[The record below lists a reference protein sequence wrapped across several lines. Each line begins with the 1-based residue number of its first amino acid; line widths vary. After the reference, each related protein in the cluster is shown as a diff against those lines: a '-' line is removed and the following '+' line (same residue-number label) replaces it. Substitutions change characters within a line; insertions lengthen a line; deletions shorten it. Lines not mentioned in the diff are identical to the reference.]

1 MNHSFATPARLS
13 RPERMTH
20 QDASSLSSRPAI
32 HNAALQAASIPR
44 ALVRAPVPRARG
56 IDAAGKNLVLRRIVR
71 LIRLA
76 AVATTVLGGMAAHSA
91 FAADAGLATGS
102 DGIAAHGTA
111 APLSTAR
118 PGALLLAQAGAA
130 PVDED
135 DSDPSAV
142 PMPAAGGI
150 APQRSA
156 GVMSGA
162 RTLHATDTVDVP
174 NRALTGQ
181 IVFQVLAAEVALQ
194 RGQAAPAFQ
203 TYLALARSTQDPRM
217 AQRAA
222 EIAVTAQSPN
232 DALTAA
238 RLWHQYAP
246 HSDQAAQFDATLLI
260 LSGYLDE
267 AKPLLARQLATVPD
281 AERGTAI
288 MTLQDLIGRGPDH
301 IGGIRVL
308 RELLQDDMNRPEAL
322 TAIGRQQLLSDD
334 QPGARKSFD
343 AALKLKPDFPPAAL
357 LLAQISPDARHD
369 AITSVLGF
377 VQQHPKDRDARF
389 LLAQLYLADNQI
401 DPARKQFET
410 LHRSNAADPAP
421 LFALGLLSMQLK
433 QQGEAEKYF
442 TQYADQAAK
451 LNAAAKSA
459 APQNG
464 ANSPN
469 GMLTPH
475 LDGGPA
481 YLYLAQIAAERKDFT
496 AADAW
501 LQKIDVNSTQ
511 FVPAQIGRA
520 ELLVQQKHY
529 DQADALLSSV
539 QPRTGHEAVAL
550 GRADAGVLMQSGKYD
565 QAEQRLSALVQLA
578 PSDPDLAYDY
588 AMAAERNAHYPLMET
603 QLRRVIALDPTN
615 AQAYNALG
623 YSLADRGVRL
633 EEADKLVQKAMSLAP
648 GDPYITDSAGW
659 VKYKLGDKDQAVTL
673 LRRAYQIQPN
683 AEIGAHLAEVLWSQ
697 GKQDDARQVLR
708 SAQQLDPTNDTLLGV
723 MSRLKVT
730 IE

>member
-1 MNHSFATPARLS
+1 MSPF
-13 RPERMTH
+13 
-20 QDASSLSSRPAI
+20 PAI
-32 HNAALQAASIPR
+32 HPSALQAAQIR
-44 ALVRAPVPRARG
+44 HAVRPHHDVDAIAAPATNGMADRFA
-56 IDAAGKNLVLRRIVR
+56 LRRIVR
-71 LIRLA
+71 LVRAVAVTALSATALSGLA
-76 AVATTVLGGMAAHSA
+76 AHAA
-91 FAADAGLATGS
+91 FAADAVAGS
-102 DGIAAHGTA
+102 TQGTA
-111 APLSTAR
+111 VGAAALPLAHAGV
-118 PGALLLAQAGAA
+118 PLLAQGSAA
-130 PVDED
+130 PADD
-135 DSDPSAV
+135 DDGDSDPTAV
-142 PMPAAGGI
+142 PMPGGAA
-150 APQRSA
+150 APATTVVMPAGQRLPAS
-156 GVMSGA
+156 
-162 RTLHATDTVDVP
+162 DTVDLP
-174 NRALTGQ
+174 NRELSSQ

-194 RGQAAPAFQ
+194 RGQAAPAYQ

-222 EIAVTAQSPN
+222 EIAVSAQSPS

-238 RLWHQYAP
+238 RLWHQFAP
-246 HSDQAAQFDATLLI
+246 HSDQAAQFDATLLV
-260 LSGYLDE
+260 LNGYLDE
-267 AKPLLARQLATVPD
+267 AKPLLARQLAAVPD
-281 AERGTAI
+281 SDRGAAI
-288 MTLQDLIGRGPDH
+288 MSLQELVGRGPDH
-301 IGGIRVL
+301 IGGVRVL
-308 RELLQDDMNRPEAL
+308 RELLQDDMNRPEAS
-322 TAIGRQQLLSDD
+322 TAIGRQQLLADD

-343 AALKLKPDFPPAAL
+343 AALKVKPDFAPAAL
-357 LLAQISPDARHD
+357 LLAQLSADARHD
-369 AITSVLGF
+369 AIASVSGF

-389 LLAQLYLADNQI
+389 LLAQLYLADNQV

-410 LHRSNAADPAP
+410 LHRANPSDPAP

-433 QQGEAEKYF
+433 QQGDAEKYF

-451 LNAAAKSA
+451 LNAAAQTQA
-459 APQNG
+459 GQNG
-464 ANSPN
+464 ASN
-469 GMLTPH
+469 GMLTRH

-496 AADAW
+496 AADGW
-501 LQKIDVNSTQ
+501 LQKVDVNSTQ

-520 ELLVQQKHY
+520 ELLTQQKRY
-529 DQADALLSSV
+529 DQADALLSSIP
-539 QPRTGHEAVAL
+539 PRTAREAVAL
-550 GRADAGVLMQSGKYD
+550 GRADAGVLMQAGRYD

-578 PSDPDLAYDY
+578 PNDPDLVYDY
-588 AMAAERNAHYPLMET
+588 AMAAERNAHYPVMEA
-603 QLRRVIALDPTN
+603 QLRRVIQLDPTN

-633 EEADKLVQKAMSLAP
+633 DEADKLIQKAMSLAP

-659 VKYKLGDKDQAVTL
+659 IKFKLGDKDQAVTL